1 MQKIKAKLTQ
11 GDNIYFFKM
20 FRFMRPYAVI
30 YGISQLIYSAQGF
43 AITYIFSIF
52 VGNLMATII
61 AGDRAALISAGVTLG
76 IMLGVFVGV
85 LLVGIYVHI
94 LILGRVGLDLRRVL
108 FRAFMRTGLEDAAHS
123 GEGIAALNIDAEAA
137 EGLFEDA
144 LMMLLMNI
152 ITIVGSTVVIF
163 TMDWRIGIASL
174 FVGVLSFFMQNRFT
188 KPLAKLGKDT
198 LEANAR
204 AVKATSNVF
213 SGAMAI
219 RAYNMQPQAFLT
231 FDRENNRL
239 RALGIKGGLIT
250 MGQTLFRTVEGWL
263 TLLAVFGFGGWLA
276 ATGRIEFHTIAAI
289 FVMSSALSSSIGSI
303 GETIAGLQ
311 PPIAGAK
318 RIFAVIERDEERIAE
333 PSLDLS
339 RNKNE
344 SVIARSPV
352 SEYGLNSATRQS
364 GEMRKSA
371 LLDCF
376 GKDTLAMT
384 GKSARDALAIE
395 NFTFRYL
402 DGDSDVLKNINLRIE
417 ENQMVALIGG
427 SGSGKSTLLR
437 AIMGMYER
445 DDINISIGGLH
456 FSETPLNHW
465 RKNFA
470 YVDQSC
476 KLFDMT
482 IKENIAMGLG
492 GNATDEQV
500 IDAAKRAMAHD
511 FIQELEQG
519 YDTPCG
525 EKGDSF
531 SGGQKQRIAIARAL
545 IKNAP
550 VLLFDEPT
558 SALDKDAER
567 HIMDTIEALRGRH
580 TILYTTHNMDNIAA
594 ADRVIVMEDGCI
606 CSENKIQSVIT

>member
-20 FRFMRPYAVI
+20 FRFMRPYAVP

-52 VGNLMATII
+52 IGNLMATIV
-61 AGDRAALISAGVTLG
+61 AGDRDGLISAGTMLG
-76 IMLGVFVGV
+76 IMLAVFVAV
-85 LLVGIYVHI
+85 LMIGIYVNI
-94 LILGRVGLDLRRVL
+94 LILGRVGLDLRKVL
-108 FRAFMRTGLEDAAHS
+108 FRAFMRTGLEDAKHS
-123 GEGIAALNIDAEAA
+123 GEGIATLNIDAEAA
-137 EGLFEDA
+137 EGLFESA
-144 LMMLLMNI
+144 LMMFLMNI

-174 FVGVLSFFMQNRFT
+174 VVGILSFFMQNRFT

-213 SGAMAI
+213 SGAVAI

-239 RALGIKGGLIT
+239 RALGVKCGLIN

-263 TLLAVFGFGGWLA
+263 TLLVVFGFGGWLA

-303 GETIAGLQ
+303 GQTIAGLQ

-318 RIFAVIERDEERIAE
+318 RIFAVIDKDEA
-333 PSLDLS
+333 
-339 RNKNE
+339 RNI
-344 SVIARSPV
+344 SMRRGRAPAHPV
-352 SEYGLNSATRQS
+352 STAPGH
-364 GEMRKSA
+364 A
-371 LLDCF
+371 LTID
-376 GKDTLAMT
+376 
-384 GKSARDALAIE
+384 

-402 DGDSDVLKNINLRIE
+402 DGDADVLKNISLHIP
-417 ENQMVALIGG
+417 ENQMVAIIGE

-437 AIMGMYER
+437 AIMGMYQR

-456 FSETPLNHW
+456 FNETSLANW
-465 RKNFA
+465 RENFA

-482 IKENIAMGLG
+482 IKENIAMGRG
-492 GNATDEQV
+492 GHAMDEEV

-511 FIQELEQG
+511 FIQGLEQG

-525 EKGDSF
+525 EKGESF
-531 SGGQKQRIAIARAL
+531 SGGQRQRIAIARAL

-594 ADRVIVMEDGCI
+594 ADRVIVMEDGR
-606 CSENKIQSVIT
+606 VIRDGGSGG